1 MNSRQTLK
9 PTNVVAGFALLLV
22 AAAASAASP
31 ASTPRRDSAI
41 ATSTTAAE
49 IASSEGNW
57 VYIFIRDF
65 FHDSNE
71 LGPTG
76 NPGSDITPNPA
87 IIIKPHVITPN
98 PAFIVKE

>member
-1 MNSRQTLK
+1 M
-9 PTNVVAGFALLLV
+9 VE
-22 AAAASAASP
+22 
-31 ASTPRRDSAI
+31 ST
-41 ATSTTAAE
+41 
-49 IASSEGNW
+49 

-98 PAFIVKE
+98 PAIIVKE